1 MRVNCLGLL
10 LFLSAL
16 LPASAQRS
24 GESLVIGPGDLVA
37 VHVFREPD
45 LDVHLRV
52 KDAGTISLPLI
63 GPVPVAGLPTSDAAV
78 AIAARYQQGGFLNH
92 PEVQVLL
99 EESAAQ
105 KVAVLGEV
113 ARPGTVSI
121 SSPRGLLD
129 VLAEAGGLLKTA
141 DRHVTIR
148 HFSGSSS
155 TVLVANDAQQQLA
168 SSTSLVAPGDTVLVP
183 RAGIVY
189 VLGDVGRPGGYLM
202 QDDATLSLL
211 QVMSLAA
218 GSSKTAAE
226 GRATLLRRQNG
237 STAEIPLHLHDV
249 EHGRLPDVALRNN
262 DIVYV
267 PFSLGKNLA
276 LGASTIAASASSAII
291 YTAF

>member
-1 MRVNCLGLL
+1 MPLKCYPLL
-10 LFLSAL
+10 VFAVC
-16 LPASAQRS
+16 LPAFAQQPI
-24 GESLVIGPGDLVA
+24 ESLVIGPGDLVA
-37 VHVFREPD
+37 VHIFREPD
-45 LDVHLRV
+45 LDVRLRV

-63 GPVPVAGLPTSDAAV
+63 GPVQVAGLPAADAAS
-78 AIAARYQQGGFLNH
+78 AIASRYKEQGFLNH

-99 EESAAQ
+99 EESSAQ
-105 KVAVLGEV
+105 NVAVLGEV
-113 ARPGTVSI
+113 TRPGTVAL
-121 SSPRGLLD
+121 SSPRSLLD

-148 HFSGSSS
+148 RSSGAAS

-168 SSTSLVAPGDTVLVP
+168 SGTMLVAPGDTVLVP

-202 QDDATLSLL
+202 QDDAALSLL

-218 GSSKTAAE
+218 GSTKTAAE
-226 GRATLLRRQNG
+226 GKAKLLRKENG
-237 STAEIPLHLHDV
+237 VTTETPLHLHDV
-249 EHGRLPDVALRNN
+249 EHGRLPDPALQNN
-262 DIVYV
+262 DIIYV

>member
-1 MRVNCLGLL
+1 MRVNCWLLSL
-10 LFLSAL
+10 LFAAL
-16 LPASAQRS
+16 LPAWAQRS
-24 GESLVIGPGDLVA
+24 SESLVIGAGDLVA

-45 LDVHLRV
+45 LDVRIRV
-52 KDAGTISLPLI
+52 KDAGTVALPLI
-63 GPVPVAGLPTSDAAV
+63 GPVPIAGLPAADAAL
-78 AIAARYQQGGFLNH
+78 AIATRYQQGGFLKH

-99 EESAAQ
+99 EESAAEN
-105 KVAVLGEV
+105 VAVLGEV

-121 SSPRGLLD
+121 SSPRSLLD

-148 HFSGSSS
+148 HSSGSSS
-155 TVLVANDAQQQLA
+155 TVLVPNDAQQQLA
-168 SSTSLVAPGDTVLVP
+168 SSALLVAPGDTVLVP

-202 QDDATLSLL
+202 QDDAALSLL

-218 GSSKTAAE
+218 GSTKTAAE
-226 GRATLLRRQNG
+226 GKARLLRRENG
-237 STAEIPLHLHDV
+237 GTAEIPLHLREV
-249 EHGRLPDVALRNN
+249 EHGRLPDLALRNN